1 MLAEDAATPR
11 GVGRPS
17 RAVRY
22 AAGGPVALGVAV
34 DVDSLAVCAVGLDG
48 VVRAHRRLP
57 RDHRELGPDAVFDGA
72 AALAAEVCG
81 EVGARVLGAGLAL
94 PALLS
99 TAAGAA
105 HRADRA
111 LAAADSAVAGA
122 GSPVVLRAPNLPRL
136 DGSRP
141 ADALAARLGLPVT
154 VDNEAT
160 LGALAHLDRAPNLV
174 YVSAGIGVGGGIV
187 LDGRV
192 YRGARGL
199 AGELGHVVVDR
210 AGPACGCGG
219 RGCVE
224 RYAGAAALLADAGAA
239 DLDALVDALAG
250 GDGRAVAATTRAAAA
265 LGTGLAS
272 VLNVLDVPVVVLGGT
287 FARLAPHVEPALSAE
302 LARRSLAPAQVLTSS
317 LGDAAAVRG
326 AAESVLAAVQRDP
339 DRLTVAATAR
349 AGHGVDALHR
359 LGELDRLV
367 VHQRARVERRVG
379 HHAVHAAALHAEVAG
394 VVERQ
399 DRRLAQVA
407 SRTGAC
413 LSTLLTPDHLHA
425 LVDAVEQ
432 HLGALDLAHRADQL
446 AVVVVLVE
454 VVRGL
459 PAEVAARLDL
469 RGDVA
474 EHVARVLVVD
484 DRLRAARRV
493 GLRPVQRRLV
503 GRARDA
509 DGGDPGDRPR
519 PGEVAVDQQ
528 VAVAA
533 RALDQVAGRA
543 RARCRR

>member
-1 MLAEDAATPR
+1 VNPRPAGPPTLRRHNLGLVLAALRAAGGASRAELAARTGLTRATVATLLEPLLGAGVLAEDAATPR

-34 DVDSLAVCAVGLDG
+34 DVETLAVCAVGLDG

-57 RDHRELGPDAVFDGA
+57 RDHRELGPDPVFDGA

-111 LAAADSAVAGA
+111 LAAADSAVVDADSALAAADSAVVDADSAVVGA

-141 ADALAARLGLPVT
+141 AAALAARLGLTVT

-160 LGALAHLDRAPNLV
+160 LGALAHLDLAPNLV

-210 AGPACGCGG
+210 AGPTCGCGG

-224 RYAGAAALLADAGAA
+224 RYAGTAALLADAGAA

-339 DRLTVAATAR
+339 DRLTA
-349 AGHGVDALHR
+349 
-359 LGELDRLV
+359 
-367 VHQRARVERRVG
+367 
-379 HHAVHAAALHAEVAG
+379 
-394 VVERQ
+394 
-399 DRRLAQVA
+399 
-407 SRTGAC
+407 
-413 LSTLLTPDHLHA
+413 
-425 LVDAVEQ
+425 
-432 HLGALDLAHRADQL
+432 
-446 AVVVVLVE
+446 
-454 VVRGL
+454 
-459 PAEVAARLDL
+459 
-469 RGDVA
+469 
-474 EHVARVLVVD
+474 
-484 DRLRAARRV
+484 
-493 GLRPVQRRLV
+493 
-503 GRARDA
+503 
-509 DGGDPGDRPR
+509 
-519 PGEVAVDQQ
+519 
-528 VAVAA
+528 
-533 RALDQVAGRA
+533 
-543 RARCRR
+543 

>member
-1 MLAEDAATPR
+1 VNPRPAGPPTLRRHNLGLVLAALRAAGGASRAELAARTGLTRATVATLLEPLLGAGVLAEDAATPR

-34 DVDSLAVCAVGLDG
+34 DVETLAVCAVGLDG
-48 VVRAHRRLP
+48 VVRAHRRHA
-57 RDHRELGPDAVFDGA
+57 RDHRELGPDPVFDGA

-99 TAAGAA
+99 TAAAA

-111 LAAADSAVAGA
+111 LAAADRALAAADGAVVDADSAMTAADSAVVDADSAVVGA

-160 LGALAHLDRAPNLV
+160 LGALAHLDLAPNLV

-210 AGPACGCGG
+210 AGPTCGCGG

-224 RYAGAAALLADAGAA
+224 RYAGTAALLADAGAA

-339 DRLTVAATAR
+339 DRLTA
-349 AGHGVDALHR
+349 
-359 LGELDRLV
+359 
-367 VHQRARVERRVG
+367 
-379 HHAVHAAALHAEVAG
+379 
-394 VVERQ
+394 
-399 DRRLAQVA
+399 
-407 SRTGAC
+407 
-413 LSTLLTPDHLHA
+413 
-425 LVDAVEQ
+425 
-432 HLGALDLAHRADQL
+432 
-446 AVVVVLVE
+446 
-454 VVRGL
+454 
-459 PAEVAARLDL
+459 
-469 RGDVA
+469 
-474 EHVARVLVVD
+474 
-484 DRLRAARRV
+484 
-493 GLRPVQRRLV
+493 
-503 GRARDA
+503 
-509 DGGDPGDRPR
+509 
-519 PGEVAVDQQ
+519 
-528 VAVAA
+528 
-533 RALDQVAGRA
+533 
-543 RARCRR
+543 

>member
-1 MLAEDAATPR
+1 MNPRPAGPPTLRRHNLGLVLAALRAAGGASRAELAARTGLTRATVATLLEPLLGAGVLAEDAATPR

-34 DVDSLAVCAVGLDG
+34 DVETLAVCAVGLDG

-57 RDHRELGPDAVFDGA
+57 RDHREVGPDPVFDGA
-72 AALAAEVCG
+72 AALAAQVRA

-105 HRADRA
+105 AHRADRA
-111 LAAADSAVAGA
+111 LAAADRAVADADSAVADADSAVANSDSAVDVDRAVAAAHSAVVDA

-160 LGALAHLDRAPNLV
+160 LGALAHLDLAPNLV

-224 RYAGAAALLADAGAA
+224 RYAGTAALLADAGAA

-265 LGTGLAS
+265 LGAGLAS

-302 LARRSLAPAQVLTSS
+302 LARRSLAPAQVLTSV

-339 DRLTVAATAR
+339 DRLTAA
-349 AGHGVDALHR
+349 
-359 LGELDRLV
+359 
-367 VHQRARVERRVG
+367 
-379 HHAVHAAALHAEVAG
+379 
-394 VVERQ
+394 
-399 DRRLAQVA
+399 
-407 SRTGAC
+407 
-413 LSTLLTPDHLHA
+413 
-425 LVDAVEQ
+425 
-432 HLGALDLAHRADQL
+432 
-446 AVVVVLVE
+446 
-454 VVRGL
+454 
-459 PAEVAARLDL
+459 
-469 RGDVA
+469 
-474 EHVARVLVVD
+474 
-484 DRLRAARRV
+484 
-493 GLRPVQRRLV
+493 
-503 GRARDA
+503 
-509 DGGDPGDRPR
+509 
-519 PGEVAVDQQ
+519 
-528 VAVAA
+528 
-533 RALDQVAGRA
+533 
-543 RARCRR
+543 

>member
-1 MLAEDAATPR
+1 MNPRPAGPPTLRRHNLGLVLAALRAAGGASRAELAARTGLTRATVATLLEPLLGAGVLAEDAATPR

-34 DVDSLAVCAVGLDG
+34 DVETLAVCAVGLDG

-57 RDHRELGPDAVFDGA
+57 RDHRELGPDPVFDGA

-99 TAAGAA
+99 TAAAA

-111 LAAADSAVAGA
+111 LAAADRALAAADGAVVDADSAVVGA

-160 LGALAHLDRAPNLV
+160 LGALAHLDLAPNLV
-174 YVSAGIGVGGGIV
+174 YVSAGIGIGGGIV

-210 AGPACGCGG
+210 AGPTCGCGG

-224 RYAGAAALLADAGAA
+224 RYAGTAALLADAGAV

-302 LARRSLAPAQVLTSS
+302 LARRSLAPAQVLTSG

-339 DRLTVAATAR
+339 DRLTA
-349 AGHGVDALHR
+349 
-359 LGELDRLV
+359 
-367 VHQRARVERRVG
+367 
-379 HHAVHAAALHAEVAG
+379 
-394 VVERQ
+394 
-399 DRRLAQVA
+399 
-407 SRTGAC
+407 
-413 LSTLLTPDHLHA
+413 
-425 LVDAVEQ
+425 
-432 HLGALDLAHRADQL
+432 
-446 AVVVVLVE
+446 
-454 VVRGL
+454 
-459 PAEVAARLDL
+459 
-469 RGDVA
+469 
-474 EHVARVLVVD
+474 
-484 DRLRAARRV
+484 
-493 GLRPVQRRLV
+493 
-503 GRARDA
+503 
-509 DGGDPGDRPR
+509 
-519 PGEVAVDQQ
+519 
-528 VAVAA
+528 
-533 RALDQVAGRA
+533 
-543 RARCRR
+543 

>member
-1 MLAEDAATPR
+1 MNPRPAGPPTLRRHNLGLVLAALRAAGGASRAELAARTGLTRATVATLLEPLLEAGVLAEDAATPR

-34 DVDSLAVCAVGLDG
+34 DVETLAVCAVGLDG

-57 RDHRELGPDAVFDGA
+57 RDHRELGPDPVFDGA

-105 HRADRA
+105 YRADRA
-111 LAAADSAVAGA
+111 LAAADSAVVGS

-160 LGALAHLDRAPNLV
+160 LGALAHLDLAPNLV

-210 AGPACGCGG
+210 AGPTCGCGG

-224 RYAGAAALLADAGAA
+224 RYAGTAALLADAGAA

-302 LARRSLAPAQVLTSS
+302 LARRSLAPAQVLTSG

-339 DRLTVAATAR
+339 DRLTA
-349 AGHGVDALHR
+349 
-359 LGELDRLV
+359 
-367 VHQRARVERRVG
+367 
-379 HHAVHAAALHAEVAG
+379 
-394 VVERQ
+394 
-399 DRRLAQVA
+399 
-407 SRTGAC
+407 
-413 LSTLLTPDHLHA
+413 
-425 LVDAVEQ
+425 
-432 HLGALDLAHRADQL
+432 
-446 AVVVVLVE
+446 
-454 VVRGL
+454 
-459 PAEVAARLDL
+459 
-469 RGDVA
+469 
-474 EHVARVLVVD
+474 
-484 DRLRAARRV
+484 
-493 GLRPVQRRLV
+493 
-503 GRARDA
+503 
-509 DGGDPGDRPR
+509 
-519 PGEVAVDQQ
+519 
-528 VAVAA
+528 
-533 RALDQVAGRA
+533 
-543 RARCRR
+543 

>member
-1 MLAEDAATPR
+1 VNPRPAGPPTLRRHNLGLVLAALRAAGGASRAELAARTGLTRATVATLLEPLLGAGVLAEDAATPR

-34 DVDSLAVCAVGLDG
+34 DVETLAVCAVGLDG
-48 VVRAHRRLP
+48 VVRGHRRLA
-57 RDHRELGPDAVFDGA
+57 RDHRELGPDPVFDGA

-111 LAAADSAVAGA
+111 LAAADSALAAADSAVVDADSALAAADSAVVDADSAVVGA

-160 LGALAHLDRAPNLV
+160 LGALAHLDLAPNLV

-210 AGPACGCGG
+210 AGPTCGCGG

-224 RYAGAAALLADAGAA
+224 RYAGTAALLADAGAA

-265 LGTGLAS
+265 IGTGLAS

-339 DRLTVAATAR
+339 DRLTA
-349 AGHGVDALHR
+349 
-359 LGELDRLV
+359 
-367 VHQRARVERRVG
+367 
-379 HHAVHAAALHAEVAG
+379 
-394 VVERQ
+394 
-399 DRRLAQVA
+399 
-407 SRTGAC
+407 
-413 LSTLLTPDHLHA
+413 
-425 LVDAVEQ
+425 
-432 HLGALDLAHRADQL
+432 
-446 AVVVVLVE
+446 
-454 VVRGL
+454 
-459 PAEVAARLDL
+459 
-469 RGDVA
+469 
-474 EHVARVLVVD
+474 
-484 DRLRAARRV
+484 
-493 GLRPVQRRLV
+493 
-503 GRARDA
+503 
-509 DGGDPGDRPR
+509 
-519 PGEVAVDQQ
+519 
-528 VAVAA
+528 
-533 RALDQVAGRA
+533 
-543 RARCRR
+543 

>member
-1 MLAEDAATPR
+1 VNPRPAGPPTLRRHNLGLVLAALRAAGGASRAELAARTGLTRATVATLLEPLLGAGVLAEDAATPR

-34 DVDSLAVCAVGLDG
+34 DVETLAVCAVGLDG
-48 VVRAHRRLP
+48 VVRAHRRHA
-57 RDHRELGPDAVFDGA
+57 RDHRELGPDPVFDGA

-111 LAAADSAVAGA
+111 LAAADSALAAADSAVVDADSALAAADSAVVDADSAVVGA

-136 DGSRP
+136 DASRP
-141 ADALAARLGLPVT
+141 AAALAARLGLPVT

-160 LGALAHLDRAPNLV
+160 LGALAHLDLAPNLV

-210 AGPACGCGG
+210 AGPTCGCGG

-224 RYAGAAALLADAGAA
+224 RYAGTAALLADAGAA

-302 LARRSLAPAQVLTSS
+302 LARRSLAPAQVLTSG

-339 DRLTVAATAR
+339 DRLTA
-349 AGHGVDALHR
+349 
-359 LGELDRLV
+359 
-367 VHQRARVERRVG
+367 
-379 HHAVHAAALHAEVAG
+379 
-394 VVERQ
+394 
-399 DRRLAQVA
+399 
-407 SRTGAC
+407 
-413 LSTLLTPDHLHA
+413 
-425 LVDAVEQ
+425 
-432 HLGALDLAHRADQL
+432 
-446 AVVVVLVE
+446 
-454 VVRGL
+454 
-459 PAEVAARLDL
+459 
-469 RGDVA
+469 
-474 EHVARVLVVD
+474 
-484 DRLRAARRV
+484 
-493 GLRPVQRRLV
+493 
-503 GRARDA
+503 
-509 DGGDPGDRPR
+509 
-519 PGEVAVDQQ
+519 
-528 VAVAA
+528 
-533 RALDQVAGRA
+533 
-543 RARCRR
+543 

>member
-1 MLAEDAATPR
+1 MNPRPAGPPTLRRHNLGLVLAALRAAGGASRAELAARTGLTRATVATLLEPLLGAGVLAEDAATPR

-34 DVDSLAVCAVGLDG
+34 DVETLAVCAVGLDG
-48 VVRAHRRLP
+48 VVRAHRRHA
-57 RDHRELGPDAVFDGA
+57 RDHRELGPDPVFDGA

-111 LAAADSAVAGA
+111 LAAADSALAAADSAVVDADSALAAADSAVVDADSAVVGA

-160 LGALAHLDRAPNLV
+160 LGALAHLDLAPNLV

-224 RYAGAAALLADAGAA
+224 RYAGTAALLADAGAA

-339 DRLTVAATAR
+339 DRLTA
-349 AGHGVDALHR
+349 
-359 LGELDRLV
+359 
-367 VHQRARVERRVG
+367 
-379 HHAVHAAALHAEVAG
+379 
-394 VVERQ
+394 
-399 DRRLAQVA
+399 
-407 SRTGAC
+407 
-413 LSTLLTPDHLHA
+413 
-425 LVDAVEQ
+425 
-432 HLGALDLAHRADQL
+432 
-446 AVVVVLVE
+446 
-454 VVRGL
+454 
-459 PAEVAARLDL
+459 
-469 RGDVA
+469 
-474 EHVARVLVVD
+474 
-484 DRLRAARRV
+484 
-493 GLRPVQRRLV
+493 
-503 GRARDA
+503 
-509 DGGDPGDRPR
+509 
-519 PGEVAVDQQ
+519 
-528 VAVAA
+528 
-533 RALDQVAGRA
+533 
-543 RARCRR
+543 

>member
-1 MLAEDAATPR
+1 VNPRPAGPPTLRRHNLGLVLAALRAAGGASRAELAARTGLTRATVATLLEPLLGAGVLAEDAATPR

-34 DVDSLAVCAVGLDG
+34 DVETLAVCAVGLDG
-48 VVRAHRRLP
+48 VVRAHRRHA
-57 RDHRELGPDAVFDGA
+57 RDHRELGPDPVFDGA

-111 LAAADSAVAGA
+111 LAAADSALAAADSAVVDADSAVVGA

-160 LGALAHLDRAPNLV
+160 LGALAHLDLAPNLV

-224 RYAGAAALLADAGAA
+224 RYAGTAALLADAGAA

-339 DRLTVAATAR
+339 DRLTA
-349 AGHGVDALHR
+349 
-359 LGELDRLV
+359 
-367 VHQRARVERRVG
+367 
-379 HHAVHAAALHAEVAG
+379 
-394 VVERQ
+394 
-399 DRRLAQVA
+399 
-407 SRTGAC
+407 
-413 LSTLLTPDHLHA
+413 
-425 LVDAVEQ
+425 
-432 HLGALDLAHRADQL
+432 
-446 AVVVVLVE
+446 
-454 VVRGL
+454 
-459 PAEVAARLDL
+459 
-469 RGDVA
+469 
-474 EHVARVLVVD
+474 
-484 DRLRAARRV
+484 
-493 GLRPVQRRLV
+493 
-503 GRARDA
+503 
-509 DGGDPGDRPR
+509 
-519 PGEVAVDQQ
+519 
-528 VAVAA
+528 
-533 RALDQVAGRA
+533 
-543 RARCRR
+543 

>member
-1 MLAEDAATPR
+1 MNPRPAGPPTLRRHNLGLVLAALRAAGGASRAELAARTGLTRATVATLLEPLLGAGVLAEDAATPR

-34 DVDSLAVCAVGLDG
+34 DVETLAVCAVGLDG
-48 VVRAHRRLP
+48 VVRAHRRHA
-57 RDHRELGPDAVFDGA
+57 RDHRELGPDPVFDGA

-111 LAAADSAVAGA
+111 LAAADSAVVDADSAVVGA

-160 LGALAHLDRAPNLV
+160 LGALAHLDLAPNLV

-210 AGPACGCGG
+210 AGPTCGCGG

-224 RYAGAAALLADAGAA
+224 RYAGTAALLADAGAV

-302 LARRSLAPAQVLTSS
+302 LARRSLAPAQVLTSV

-339 DRLTVAATAR
+339 DRLTAA
-349 AGHGVDALHR
+349 
-359 LGELDRLV
+359 
-367 VHQRARVERRVG
+367 
-379 HHAVHAAALHAEVAG
+379 
-394 VVERQ
+394 
-399 DRRLAQVA
+399 
-407 SRTGAC
+407 
-413 LSTLLTPDHLHA
+413 
-425 LVDAVEQ
+425 
-432 HLGALDLAHRADQL
+432 
-446 AVVVVLVE
+446 
-454 VVRGL
+454 
-459 PAEVAARLDL
+459 
-469 RGDVA
+469 
-474 EHVARVLVVD
+474 
-484 DRLRAARRV
+484 
-493 GLRPVQRRLV
+493 
-503 GRARDA
+503 
-509 DGGDPGDRPR
+509 
-519 PGEVAVDQQ
+519 
-528 VAVAA
+528 
-533 RALDQVAGRA
+533 
-543 RARCRR
+543 

>member
-1 MLAEDAATPR
+1 MNPRPAGPPTLRRHNLGLVLAALRAAGGASRAELAARTGLTRATVATLLEPLLGAGVLAEDAATPR

-34 DVDSLAVCAVGLDG
+34 DVETLAVCAVGLDG
-48 VVRAHRRLP
+48 VVRAHRRHA
-57 RDHRELGPDAVFDGA
+57 RDHRELGPDPVFDGA

-111 LAAADSAVAGA
+111 LAAADRVVMAADSAVVDADSAVVGA

-160 LGALAHLDRAPNLV
+160 LGALAHLDLAPNLV

-210 AGPACGCGG
+210 AGPTCGCGG

-224 RYAGAAALLADAGAA
+224 RYAGTAALLADAGAA

-326 AAESVLAAVQRDP
+326 AAESVLDAVQRDP
-339 DRLTVAATAR
+339 DRLTAA
-349 AGHGVDALHR
+349 
-359 LGELDRLV
+359 
-367 VHQRARVERRVG
+367 
-379 HHAVHAAALHAEVAG
+379 
-394 VVERQ
+394 
-399 DRRLAQVA
+399 
-407 SRTGAC
+407 
-413 LSTLLTPDHLHA
+413 
-425 LVDAVEQ
+425 
-432 HLGALDLAHRADQL
+432 
-446 AVVVVLVE
+446 
-454 VVRGL
+454 
-459 PAEVAARLDL
+459 
-469 RGDVA
+469 
-474 EHVARVLVVD
+474 
-484 DRLRAARRV
+484 
-493 GLRPVQRRLV
+493 
-503 GRARDA
+503 
-509 DGGDPGDRPR
+509 
-519 PGEVAVDQQ
+519 
-528 VAVAA
+528 
-533 RALDQVAGRA
+533 
-543 RARCRR
+543 

>member
-1 MLAEDAATPR
+1 MNPRPAGPPTLRRHNLGLVLAALRAAGGASRAELAARTGLTRATVATLLEPLLGAGVLAEDAATPR

-34 DVDSLAVCAVGLDG
+34 DVETLAVCAVGLDG

-57 RDHRELGPDAVFDGA
+57 RDHRELGPDPVFDGA

-111 LAAADSAVAGA
+111 LAAADRVVVDADSAVADADSAVANSDSAVDVDRAVAAAHSAVVGA

-141 ADALAARLGLPVT
+141 ADALAARLDLPVT

-160 LGALAHLDRAPNLV
+160 LGALAHLDLAPNLV

-224 RYAGAAALLADAGAA
+224 RYAGTAALLADAGAA
-239 DLDALVDALAG
+239 DLDALVAALAD
-250 GDGRAVAATTRAAAA
+250 GDGRAAAATTRAATA
-265 LGTGLAS
+265 LGAGLAS

-287 FARLAPHVEPALSAE
+287 FARLASAVEPALRAE
-302 LARRSLAPAQVLTSS
+302 LAARALAPARVLASDH
-317 LGDAAAVRG
+317 GDDAAVRG
-326 AAESVLAAVQRDP
+326 AAESVLDAVQRDP
-339 DRLTVAATAR
+339 DRL
-349 AGHGVDALHR
+349 
-359 LGELDRLV
+359 
-367 VHQRARVERRVG
+367 
-379 HHAVHAAALHAEVAG
+379 
-394 VVERQ
+394 
-399 DRRLAQVA
+399 LA
-407 SRTGAC
+407 
-413 LSTLLTPDHLHA
+413 
-425 LVDAVEQ
+425 
-432 HLGALDLAHRADQL
+432 
-446 AVVVVLVE
+446 
-454 VVRGL
+454 
-459 PAEVAARLDL
+459 
-469 RGDVA
+469 
-474 EHVARVLVVD
+474 
-484 DRLRAARRV
+484 
-493 GLRPVQRRLV
+493 
-503 GRARDA
+503 
-509 DGGDPGDRPR
+509 
-519 PGEVAVDQQ
+519 
-528 VAVAA
+528 
-533 RALDQVAGRA
+533 
-543 RARCRR
+543 

>member
-1 MLAEDAATPR
+1 MNPRPAGPPTLRRHNLGLVLAALRAAGGASRAELAARTGLTRATVATLLEPLLGAGVLAEDAATPR

-34 DVDSLAVCAVGLDG
+34 DVETLAVCAVGLDG
-48 VVRAHRRLP
+48 VVRAHRRHA
-57 RDHRELGPDAVFDGA
+57 RDHRALTPATVFDGA
-72 AALAAEVCG
+72 AALAAQVRA

-105 HRADRA
+105 AHRADRA
-111 LAAADSAVAGA
+111 LAATDRVVVDADSAVADADSAVANSDSAVDVDRAVAAAHSAVVGA

-160 LGALAHLDRAPNLV
+160 LGALAHLDLAPNLV

-210 AGPACGCGG
+210 AGPTCGCGG

-224 RYAGAAALLADAGAA
+224 RYAGTAALLADAGAA

-339 DRLTVAATAR
+339 DRLTA
-349 AGHGVDALHR
+349 
-359 LGELDRLV
+359 
-367 VHQRARVERRVG
+367 
-379 HHAVHAAALHAEVAG
+379 
-394 VVERQ
+394 
-399 DRRLAQVA
+399 
-407 SRTGAC
+407 
-413 LSTLLTPDHLHA
+413 
-425 LVDAVEQ
+425 
-432 HLGALDLAHRADQL
+432 
-446 AVVVVLVE
+446 
-454 VVRGL
+454 
-459 PAEVAARLDL
+459 
-469 RGDVA
+469 
-474 EHVARVLVVD
+474 
-484 DRLRAARRV
+484 
-493 GLRPVQRRLV
+493 
-503 GRARDA
+503 
-509 DGGDPGDRPR
+509 
-519 PGEVAVDQQ
+519 
-528 VAVAA
+528 
-533 RALDQVAGRA
+533 
-543 RARCRR
+543 

>member
-1 MLAEDAATPR
+1 MGSAGRR
-11 GVGRPS
+11 GPCG
-17 RAVRY
+17 Y

-34 DVDSLAVCAVGLDG
+34 DVDTLAVCAVGLDG
-48 VVRAHRRLP
+48 VVRAHRRLA

-99 TAAGAA
+99 TA
-105 HRADRA
+105 RAPRIA
-111 LAAADSAVAGA
+111 PTGLAAADSAVAGA

-141 ADALAARLGLPVT
+141 ADALADRLGLPVT

-160 LGALAHLDRAPNLV
+160 LGALAHLDLAPNLV

-224 RYAGAAALLADAGAA
+224 RYAGTAALLADAGAA

-302 LARRSLAPAQVLTSS
+302 LARRSLAPARVLASGH
-317 LGDAAAVRG
+317 GDAAAVRG
-326 AAESVLAAVQRDP
+326 AAESVLDAVQRDP
-339 DRLTVAATAR
+339 DRLTGWPSAA
-349 AGHGVDALHR
+349 
-359 LGELDRLV
+359 
-367 VHQRARVERRVG
+367 
-379 HHAVHAAALHAEVAG
+379 
-394 VVERQ
+394 
-399 DRRLAQVA
+399 
-407 SRTGAC
+407 
-413 LSTLLTPDHLHA
+413 
-425 LVDAVEQ
+425 
-432 HLGALDLAHRADQL
+432 
-446 AVVVVLVE
+446 
-454 VVRGL
+454 
-459 PAEVAARLDL
+459 
-469 RGDVA
+469 
-474 EHVARVLVVD
+474 
-484 DRLRAARRV
+484 
-493 GLRPVQRRLV
+493 
-503 GRARDA
+503 
-509 DGGDPGDRPR
+509 
-519 PGEVAVDQQ
+519 
-528 VAVAA
+528 
-533 RALDQVAGRA
+533 A
-543 RARCRR
+543 RARCRCPPSPW

>member
-1 MLAEDAATPR
+1 MNPRPAGPPTLRRHNLGLVLAALRAAGGASRAELAARTGLTRATVATLLEPLLGAGVLAEDAATPR

-34 DVDSLAVCAVGLDG
+34 DVETLAVCAVGLDG
-48 VVRAHRRLP
+48 VVRAHRRHA
-57 RDHRELGPDAVFDGA
+57 RDHRELGPDPVFDGA

-111 LAAADSAVAGA
+111 LAAADSALAAADSAVVDADSAVVGA

-136 DGSRP
+136 DASRP
-141 ADALAARLGLPVT
+141 AAALAARLGLPVT

-160 LGALAHLDRAPNLV
+160 LGALAHLDLAPNLV

-224 RYAGAAALLADAGAA
+224 RYAGTAALLADAGAV

-339 DRLTVAATAR
+339 DRLTAA
-349 AGHGVDALHR
+349 
-359 LGELDRLV
+359 
-367 VHQRARVERRVG
+367 
-379 HHAVHAAALHAEVAG
+379 
-394 VVERQ
+394 
-399 DRRLAQVA
+399 
-407 SRTGAC
+407 
-413 LSTLLTPDHLHA
+413 
-425 LVDAVEQ
+425 
-432 HLGALDLAHRADQL
+432 
-446 AVVVVLVE
+446 
-454 VVRGL
+454 
-459 PAEVAARLDL
+459 
-469 RGDVA
+469 
-474 EHVARVLVVD
+474 
-484 DRLRAARRV
+484 
-493 GLRPVQRRLV
+493 
-503 GRARDA
+503 
-509 DGGDPGDRPR
+509 
-519 PGEVAVDQQ
+519 
-528 VAVAA
+528 
-533 RALDQVAGRA
+533 
-543 RARCRR
+543 